1 MARGLNLCLNANNID
16 TDKRSQIKK
25 CFSICF
31 KLFFYSVLF
40 LFIAKFRIPVLEKFQ
55 GSNNIKLHNLVP
67 HCYMHRFHVPYLL
80 LEVAPAGDLHKIG
93 IILLTFIDTHLF
105 TKTYHFFGLS
115 RVIIVQP
122 SGTWA

>member
-1 MARGLNLCLNANNID
+1 
-16 TDKRSQIKK
+16 
-25 CFSICF
+25 
-31 KLFFYSVLF
+31 
-40 LFIAKFRIPVLEKFQ
+40 
-55 GSNNIKLHNLVP
+55 
-67 HCYMHRFHVPYLL
+67 MHRFHVPYLL